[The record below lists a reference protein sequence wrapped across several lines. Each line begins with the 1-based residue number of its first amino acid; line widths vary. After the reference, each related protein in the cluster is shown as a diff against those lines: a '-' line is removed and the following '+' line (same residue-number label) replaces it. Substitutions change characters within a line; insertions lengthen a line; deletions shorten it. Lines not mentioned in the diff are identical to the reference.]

1 MKANWAIL
9 KTAID
14 RFSHY
19 GDVGISVQ
27 SPTGEVWSRQG
38 DIQFPAAS
46 IAKIPIMITVYRM
59 IDKNRL
65 ALDNE
70 YVLQNVDKSN
80 GSGVLRHMRTGMVL
94 TLSDLIFLM
103 ISISD
108 NTATNILIR
117 KVGIDIISATMKEL
131 RMNNSNLSRYL
142 SLIHI

>member
-14 RFSHY
+14 EFSHY

-59 IDKNRL
+59 IDQNRL

-70 YVLQNVDKSN
+70 YILQNIYPNPFTPNATISYSIPEYGLTSIEVYNIMGKKIESLRFL
-80 GSGVLRHMRTGMVL
+80 GMPGPLSITEILQTVL
-94 TLSDLIFLM
+94 
-103 ISISD
+103 
-108 NTATNILIR
+108 
-117 KVGIDIISATMKEL
+117 
-131 RMNNSNLSRYL
+131 Y
-142 SLIHI
+142 